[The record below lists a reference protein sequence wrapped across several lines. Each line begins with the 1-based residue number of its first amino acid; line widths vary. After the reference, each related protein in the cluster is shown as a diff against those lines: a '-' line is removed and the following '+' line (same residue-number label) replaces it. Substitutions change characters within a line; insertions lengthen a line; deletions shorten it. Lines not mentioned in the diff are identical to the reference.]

1 MYPAQPLYSAP
12 AESNNVTQPSTSDA
26 EDAFVVGGA
35 IPVVRMLNEQTMR
48 SFYCDVL
55 NFSVDW
61 EHRFH
66 PRPDSTLYMQVHW
79 GQATLHLNGHVDES
93 SPTTEV
99 RLPVDRLDRFCDFV
113 NERLPDGKQITA
125 VDPRGTGAPTEV
137 NLYDPSGNLL
147 VFWQQPSETK

>member
-1 MYPAQPLYSAP
+1 M
-12 AESNNVTQPSTSDA
+12 
-26 EDAFVVGGA
+26 
-35 IPVVRMLNEQTMR
+35 RMLNEQTMR